1 MFNFDFFLFGIMPYA
16 VLAIALIGSIARYE
30 RDPFTWKSSSS
41 QFLRRKQLMWGSVL
55 FHVGII
61 VLFFGH
67 LVGLFT
73 PIWVLDTLGIPY
85 ALKQWMAVLIGGAAG
100 IAAFVGASML
110 LHRRLLDPRIRKNS
124 TVADIA
130 ILAILWLQIVIG
142 LGTILLTLGHMDG
155 AEMVRFMTW
164 SQSVMGLQINAWQD
178 VIGVHWLYK
187 VHIFLGLVIV
197 ALFPFTRLVHMLSV
211 PIRYLWR
218 PGYQI
223 VRSRRTEAAFP
234 AVPPLPRREGAPAN
248 VRGAHTGARARPA
261 E

>member
-1 MFNFDFFLFGIMPYA
+1 
-16 VLAIALIGSIARYE
+16 
-30 RDPFTWKSSSS
+30 
-41 QFLRRKQLMWGSVL
+41 
-55 FHVGII
+55 
-61 VLFFGH
+61 
-67 LVGLFT
+67 
-73 PIWVLDTLGIPY
+73 
-85 ALKQWMAVLIGGAAG
+85 
-100 IAAFVGASML
+100 ML
-110 LHRRLLDPRIRKNS
+110 LHRRLMDPRIRKNS
-124 TVADIA
+124 TFADIA

-187 VHIFLGLVIV
+187 MHIFLGLVIV

-223 VRSRRTEAAFP
+223 VRSRRTEAAARF
-234 AVPPLPRREGAPAN
+234 PRRAKRP
-248 VRGAHTGARARPA
+248 HPA

>member
-1 MFNFDFFLFGIMPYA
+1 MFDFNFFLFGIMPYA
-16 VLAIALIGSIARYE
+16 VLAVALIGSIARYE
-30 RDPFTWKSSSS
+30 RDPFTWKSASS
-41 QFLRRKQLMWGSVL
+41 QLLRRRQLMWGSVL

-67 LVGLFT
+67 LIGLFT
-73 PIWVLDTLGIPY
+73 PVWVLDALGIPY
-85 ALKQWMAVLIGGAAG
+85 ALKQWMAVLIGGVAG
-100 IAAFVGASML
+100 IAAFAGASML
-110 LHRRLLDPRIRKNS
+110 LHRRLVDPRIRRNS
-124 TVADIA
+124 TFADIA

-164 SQSVMGLQINAWQD
+164 SQSVMGLQINAWET
-178 VIGVHWLYK
+178 VVNVHWLYK
-187 VHIFLGLVIV
+187 LHIFLGLVIV

-211 PIRYLWR
+211 PLRYLWR

-223 VRSRRTEAAFP
+223 VRSRRREPIGAA
-234 AVPPLPRREGAPAN
+234 RQS
-248 VRGAHTGARARPA
+248 HPA